1 MSGSAWN
8 SGTCDGNRP
17 EGKKVYAY
25 TPAVNG
31 SHPREK
37 VDLIA
42 TGKAE
47 TDFARQSRTTAKIT
61 YAMPDGTRKQTNS
74 TSEVVATQ
82 MEKGP
87 LTLPSSKS
95 LLDSKAGATDRAESH
110 VGIFAPG

>member
-1 MSGSAWN
+1 
-8 SGTCDGNRP
+8 
-17 EGKKVYAY
+17 
-25 TPAVNG
+25 
-31 SHPREK
+31 
-37 VDLIA
+37 LIA

-47 TDFARQSRTTAKIT
+47 TGFARQSRTTAKIT

-82 MEKGP
+82 MGKGP
-87 LTLPSSKS
+87 LTPPASKS